1 MTTYG
6 TFDDPPLSPYADIEL
21 AADNVRQFELIVPRN
36 AYLDLAYCRRHGWC
50 WFCGE
55 RPAEPVKAPAI
66 PMCPTCKRRRDT
78 SRAALGV
85 RE

>member
-6 TFDDPPLSPYADIEL
+6 TFDDVPLSPYADIEL
-21 AADNVRQFELIVPRN
+21 AAADHARQYR
-36 AYLDLAYCRRHGWC
+36 DLAYCRKHGWC

-55 RPAEPVKAPAI
+55 REAKRVEAPAI
-66 PMCPTCKRRRDT
+66 PMCPTCKRRRE
-78 SRAALGV
+78 V